1 MTVIAGQPDRSP
13 ARRVAGR
20 RDYVMCPPRHFAV
33 EYAINPWMDP
43 QASVDPELAMHQWSV
58 LRATYEQLG
67 HRVRLVEPRPGL
79 PDMVFVANAATAI
92 GGRVLGARFRTA
104 ERAPEAGF
112 FREWLDANGHP
123 GVGEPSAVNEAE
135 GDLVWT
141 GNVLLAGS
149 GFRTDLSAHRE
160 AAEVLDVPVLALELV
175 DERYYHLDTALFV
188 LERGRRSRI
197 GYFPQA
203 FSAQSRE
210 LLARTFPDAV
220 LADEADAAYLGL
232 NAISDGRHVVLPQ
245 EATGLAGT
253 LSALGY
259 EPIPVDV
266 SELRK
271 AGGGPKCCTLELH
284 PRSAG

>member
-1 MTVIAGQPDRSP
+1 
-13 ARRVAGR
+13 
-20 RDYVMCPPRHFAV
+20 MCPPRYFGV

-43 QASVDPELAMHQWSV
+43 RAPVDPELAMRQWSV
-58 LRATYEQLG
+58 LRETYEHLG
-67 HRVRLVEPRPGL
+67 HRVRLVDPRPGL

-104 ERAPEAGF
+104 ERAQEAGH
-112 FREWLDANGHP
+112 FREWLAANGHP
-123 GVGEPSAVNEAE
+123 DVPEPAAVNEAE

-149 GFRTDLSAHRE
+149 GFRTDQRAHRE
-160 AAEVLDVPVLALELV
+160 AAAVLGVPVLSLELV

-188 LERGRRSRI
+188 LERGQRPRI

-203 FSAQSRE
+203 FSAKSRE
-210 LLARTFPDAV
+210 LLGRTFPDAV
-220 LADEADAAYLGL
+220 LAGEADAACLGL

-253 LSALGY
+253 LSELGY
-259 EPIPVDV
+259 APIPVDI

-284 PRSAG
+284 P